1 MLIFAVF
8 SQVWK
13 HGLLMIQEM
22 KKHKVRKGKPQG
34 HQICREILRLNWFKT
49 NVPAKSSKQC
59 QATST
64 IVQVTSLSLL
74 GDVVSC
80 HKAKC
85 TAMGLNYLTS

>member
-1 MLIFAVF
+1 
-8 SQVWK
+8 
-13 HGLLMIQEM
+13 MIQEM

>member
-1 MLIFAVF
+1 MQITFVGVETWPTYDPGDEET
-8 SQVWK
+8 Q
-13 HGLLMIQEM
+13 GP
-22 KKHKVRKGKPQG
+22 KGQTPRPSNLQG
-34 HQICREILRLNWFKT
+34 NPRLNWFKT